1 MEFKDILAEYIKQL
15 GCSAKELCENSG
27 LSAATISRYRS
38 GERVP
43 EAGTENLVNLM
54 KGIVRIA
61 ENRRIADITEQ
72 SVSKAFSPFVK
83 GRVSEVTKLQT
94 NFNTLLTLLSVNV
107 AELSRFLN
115 YDPSYVS
122 RIRNGLRQTASP
134 KEFAWGTAQ
143 FIARRYQNDSQKA
156 LIADLIGCEP
166 ASLADYEAYQ
176 TLLFEWLMN
185 GSDIPKND
193 LSDFLEKLDK
203 FNLNEYIR
211 AIHFDEMK
219 VPSAPFQLPT
229 SKSYQGLKEMM
240 DSELAF
246 LKATVLSKSMEPVI
260 MYSDMPMEEMAKDEE
275 FPKKWMF
282 GMTMMLKKGL
292 HLNQI
297 HNINRSF
304 GDMMLGLESW
314 IPLYMTGQISPY
326 YLTGTNDSVFLHFL
340 KVSGSVALAGEAING
355 YHSKGKYYLT
365 KNKDEVAYYKKRAEC
380 LLSKAS
386 LLMEIYRQDRER
398 DYRTFLQADAK
409 TEGNRHSVL
418 SSLPLYT
425 ATDELIRRVLQKNQ
439 IPDAEQAEILQYVST
454 QREISDEILR
464 HGSMTEEIPIFTE
477 AEFQQYPMTLPLSG
491 IFLEKDVFY
500 SWEDYREH
508 LNQIQEY
515 KKEHPNYTIVD
526 TMVSPFRNIQIY
538 IHEGEWVI
546 VSKNKAPAI
555 HFLIRHPKMRSAFE
569 NMIVPIIDN

>member
-193 LSDFLEKLDK
+193 LWKNWISLISM
-203 FNLNEYIR
+203 NIS
-211 AIHFDEMK
+211 
-219 VPSAPFQLPT
+219 VPS
-229 SKSYQGLKEMM
+229 
-240 DSELAF
+240 
-246 LKATVLSKSMEPVI
+246 I
-260 MYSDMPMEEMAKDEE
+260 
-275 FPKKWMF
+275 
-282 GMTMMLKKGL
+282 
-292 HLNQI
+292 
-297 HNINRSF
+297 
-304 GDMMLGLESW
+304 
-314 IPLYMTGQISPY
+314 
-326 YLTGTNDSVFLHFL
+326 
-340 KVSGSVALAGEAING
+340 
-355 YHSKGKYYLT
+355 LT
-365 KNKDEVAYYKKRAEC
+365 K
-380 LLSKAS
+380 
-386 LLMEIYRQDRER
+386 
-398 DYRTFLQADAK
+398 
-409 TEGNRHSVL
+409 
-418 SSLPLYT
+418 
-425 ATDELIRRVLQKNQ
+425 
-439 IPDAEQAEILQYVST
+439 
-454 QREISDEILR
+454 
-464 HGSMTEEIPIFTE
+464 
-477 AEFQQYPMTLPLSG
+477 
-491 IFLEKDVFY
+491 
-500 SWEDYREH
+500 
-508 LNQIQEY
+508 
-515 KKEHPNYTIVD
+515 
-526 TMVSPFRNIQIY
+526 
-538 IHEGEWVI
+538 
-546 VSKNKAPAI
+546 
-555 HFLIRHPKMRSAFE
+555 
-569 NMIVPIIDN
+569 